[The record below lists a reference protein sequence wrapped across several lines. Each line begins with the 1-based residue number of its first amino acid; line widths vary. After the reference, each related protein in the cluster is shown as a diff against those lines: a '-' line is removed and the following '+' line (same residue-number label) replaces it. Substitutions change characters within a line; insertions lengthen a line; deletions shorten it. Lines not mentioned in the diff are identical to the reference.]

1 MKGCIWIDLAGNMEI
16 TEGAPPGALLI
27 ARGVYLGNN
36 NEDDLHDH
44 APARAWGVR
53 RVYYTQ
59 GLYAYIAPARVWG
72 ELVPISSREEKVLC
86 LAPARVWGE
95 PCPHKPAFAST
106 RRCNSGKSSRNRLS
120 MAGVLSP
127 VGVFRLGFW

>member
-1 MKGCIWIDLAGNMEI
+1 
-16 TEGAPPGALLI
+16 
-27 ARGVYLGNN
+27 
-36 NEDDLHDH
+36 
-44 APARAWGVR
+44 
-53 RVYYTQ
+53 
-59 GLYAYIAPARVWG
+59 
-72 ELVPISSREEKVLC
+72 
-86 LAPARVWGE
+86 VWGE